1 MDYKKMWLAL
11 KKTVEEESNISDK
24 LKFTITG
31 ELDYFDA
38 QAKEADYI
46 LREMK
51 FLEAN
56 EMLAEADE
64 EDKNDRDGD

>member
-1 MDYKKMWLAL
+1 MWLAL
-11 KKTVEEESNISDK
+11 KKTVEEEGNISDK
-24 LKFTITG
+24 LKLTITG

-56 EMLAEADE
+56 EMLAEANE
-64 EDKNDRDGD
+64 EDKNDKDGENQC

>member
-11 KKTVEEESNISDK
+11 RKTVEEESNISDK
-24 LKFTITG
+24 LKLTITG

-51 FLEAN
+51 FLEVN

-64 EDKNDRDGD
+64 ENKKRQRW

>member
-1 MDYKKMWLAL
+1 MWLAL

>member
-11 KKTVEEESNISDK
+11 RKTVEEESNISDK
-24 LKFTITG
+24 LKLTITG

-64 EDKNDRDGD
+64 EDKNDGDGD